1 MKSAT
6 SSCAEV
12 RGRSW
17 PIGAGLALCAVLGH
31 RTIAQTEQS
40 PPPPSTAAKTT
51 LAGVYS
57 AVQAAKGEETYFSV
71 CVSCHPPGT
80 YKGGIFKSNWDG
92 KSMADLFDSVSEK
105 MPKNEPG
112 SLQLEQYAQLI
123 AYILKVNDMPAGK
136 IDMPAD
142 STQLKDIRI
151 EFAK

>member
-1 MKSAT
+1 MLPCWFVGKT
-6 SSCAEV
+6 SF
-12 RGRSW
+12 W
-17 PIGAGLALCAVLGH
+17 LIGAVLVFGVVLGH
-31 RTIAQTEQS
+31 QATASTEQA
-40 PPPPSTAAKTT
+40 PPPRPVRRKRT

-57 AVQAAKGEETYFSV
+57 AVQAAKGEETYFTA

-80 YKGGIFKSNWDG
+80 YKGGTFKSNWDG
-92 KSMADLFDSVSEK
+92 KSLAELFDSVSEK

-136 IDMPAD
+136 ADMPSD